1 MEDKTLEL
9 MVSTRVCFEKHFL
22 VCSQDFRVYKSILAY
37 NGSLVEYNQLVECVR
52 IG

>member
-22 VCSQDFRVYKSILAY
+22 EGPQDFRV
-37 NGSLVEYNQLVECVR
+37 
-52 IG
+52 